1 MCNVIFTDKKLPCKL
16 LQRQLFIEMVINI
29 INNVLIKILFL
40 FLALWILLFVDNT
53 VQLKNKIIHTE
64 GNLCLFSKTLR
75 LNLLDQLENP
85 ILDRIKRDQVIV
97 KNIFFLHQNIL
108 HQISVRGRNFHQ
120 LVAIFHTDPEYK
132 SPVRDLIS
140 MHHRHVLDPRRYQH
154 HISIF

>member
-85 ILDRIKRDQVIV
+85 ILDRGGAVSFKIWRYGADTSGDQAHGDGAW
-97 KNIFFLHQNIL
+97 K
-108 HQISVRGRNFHQ
+108 
-120 LVAIFHTDPEYK
+120 
-132 SPVRDLIS
+132 
-140 MHHRHVLDPRRYQH
+140 
-154 HISIF
+154 

>member
-1 MCNVIFTDKKLPCKL
+1 
-16 LQRQLFIEMVINI
+16 MVINI

-85 ILDRIKRDQVIV
+85 VLDRIKRDQVIV
-97 KNIFFLHQNIL
+97 KIYFSSPEHSASDIRKRKKLPSAGCNIPH
-108 HQISVRGRNFHQ
+108 
-120 LVAIFHTDPEYK
+120 
-132 SPVRDLIS
+132 
-140 MHHRHVLDPRRYQH
+140 
-154 HISIF
+154 

>member
-1 MCNVIFTDKKLPCKL
+1 
-16 LQRQLFIEMVINI
+16 MVINI

-40 FLALWILLFVDNT
+40 FLTLRILLFINNT
-53 VQLKNKIIHTE
+53 VQLKNKVIHTE
-64 GNLCLFSKTLR
+64 GDLCLFSKTLR

-85 ILDRIKRDQVIV
+85 VLDRIKRDQIIV
-97 KNIFFLHQNIL
+97 KNICFLYQNIL

-132 SPVRDLIS
+132 PPVRNLIS
-140 MHHRHVLDPRRYQH
+140 MHHCHVLYPRWYQH